1 MWGIARDNLIDDALL
16 RRIYPRGFDIYA
28 RLSSVLGR
36 RAWERSRRLILMD
49 SARPNPLPQA
59 LAVGLLVADFFHREK
74 YYSPYLKGNL
84 LIVTRQVGQLRESL
98 REFRL
103 GEAGDSLERFWEIRT
118 LSRYHPPGSRPAI
131 YLANPGWPLEH
142 PFAAVIVD
150 ATDPRALARLED
162 LPFSHYLAVTPPLDE
177 ARLTR
182 LGASAVLWDET
193 AKAWVAREFDGRER
207 PEPLTPSLPHR
218 WVEVI
223 EDAELD
229 EVLWAAYQQLAEAQA
244 TFEGFFPLRQA
255 WGLFHQLRTLSVPL
269 YRLESLRKDGGRP
282 TLRDRLASLEP
293 EAPSHPVQRLLWR
306 RVLDRLS
313 EAYEALHQRD
323 LPPKFFAL
331 VEWLEQRNAERRSCW
346 VVATTRAEATLLQS
360 LCMAVSPRQLF
371 IGFGGSAE
379 VLWSNEEER
388 RAAQGLGPEER
399 LLLGYR
405 SASQRYLDLGS
416 AKIAVLAYPFEA
428 RIESYLYE
436 QRQRWLERLVTA
448 RGQVLHSLGL
458 KPPSPPDFPAARLD
472 FSLRTA
478 VVQPLNVLT
487 EEVPQLDL
495 HALAEYQ
502 ANPRAGGNR
511 GPTAEEMEVELEGG
525 LILYLPRT
533 RLVTLFVPGQG
544 QVEKPAQQLQPGDRI
559 IIFVDGVY
567 DDLFERISEALQPL
581 VRVEERL
588 YLELWEAAK
597 RALQA
602 QYPNLAELHR
612 ELARRGLERDPTT
625 VRSWFTQGQTLAP
638 QQYDDFLLLTGIMG
652 LPETLKRPQLWQ
664 AIENHRTRH
673 RQLGRLLHRVLESIV
688 SGSGYEGSLREARQ
702 QGISLEELLSAV
714 DVRRVVRRS

>member
-1 MWGIARDNLIDDALL
+1 MWGIDRNSLIDDALL
-16 RRIYPRGFDIYA
+16 RRIYPQGLDVYA
-28 RLSSVLGR
+28 RLSGVLGR
-36 RAWERSRRLILMD
+36 RAWEQRRRLILMD
-49 SARPNPLPQA
+49 STRPSPLPQT
-59 LAVGLLVADFFHREK
+59 LAVGLLVADFFHREM
-74 YYSPYLKGNL
+74 YHSPYLKGNL

-118 LSRYHPPGSRPAI
+118 LSRYQPPGSRPAI

-142 PFAAVIVD
+142 PFAAVIID
-150 ATDPRALARLED
+150 ATDPRVLACLEN
-162 LPFSHYLAVTPPLDE
+162 LPFNHYLAVTPPLDE
-177 ARLTR
+177 ATLAR
-182 LGASAVLWDET
+182 LGRSAVLWDEA
-193 AKAWVAREFDGRER
+193 AKGWVAREFNRHEHPGH
-207 PEPLTPSLPHR
+207 PASSPSYR

-229 EVLWAAYQQLAEAQA
+229 KVLWAAYQQLAEAQA
-244 TFEGFFPLRQA
+244 MFGGFFPLRQA
-255 WGLFHQLRTLSVPL
+255 WGLFHQLRMLSVPL
-269 YRLESLRKDGGRP
+269 YRLENLRKHKGRP
-282 TLRDRLASLEP
+282 TLRDRLDSLEP
-293 EAPSHPVQRLLWR
+293 EAPSHPVQRLLWQ

-313 EAYEALHQRD
+313 EAYEALQHRD

-331 VEWLEQRNAERRSCW
+331 VEWLEQHNAELRSCW
-346 VVATTRAEATLLQS
+346 VVATTQTEAILLQS
-360 LCMAVSPRQLF
+360 LCMDVSPRQLF

-388 RAAQGLGPEER
+388 RAAQGLGSER

-405 SASQRYLDLGS
+405 SASQRYLDLGP
-416 AKIAVLAYPFEA
+416 ANVAVLAYPFEA
-428 RIESYLYE
+428 RIESYLCE
-436 QRQRWLERLVTA
+436 QRQRWLEYLVTE
-448 RGQVLHSLGL
+448 RDRVLHSLGL
-458 KPPSPPDFPAARLD
+458 KPPSPPDLPVTRLE
-472 FSLRTA
+472 FSKQKA
-478 VVQPLNVLT
+478 VVQPLSVLT
-487 EEVPQLDL
+487 EEAPRLDL

-502 ANPRAGGNR
+502 VNPRTGGNR
-511 GPTAEEMEVELEGG
+511 GPTVEEMKVELEGG
-525 LILYLPRT
+525 LILYLPKT

-544 QVEKPAQQLQPGDRI
+544 NVEKLAQQLQPGDRM

-581 VRVEERL
+581 VQMEERL

-597 RALQA
+597 LKLQV
-602 QYPNLAELHR
+602 QYPNMAELHR
-612 ELARRGLERDPTT
+612 ALARRGLERDPTT
-625 VRSWFTQGQTLAP
+625 VRSWFAKGQTLAP
-638 QQYDDFLLLTGIMG
+638 QQFHDFLLLTSIMG
-652 LPETLKRPQLWQ
+652 LPESLNRPQLWR

>member
-16 RRIYPRGFDIYA
+16 RRIYPRSFDAYA

-49 SARPNPLPQA
+49 SARPSPLPQA

-84 LIVTRQVGQLRESL
+84 LIVTRQVGQLRERL

-118 LSRYHPPGSRPAI
+118 LSRYQPPGSRPAI

-150 ATDPRALARLED
+150 ATDPRALACLED
-162 LPFSHYLAVTPPLDE
+162 PPFSHYLAVTPPLDE
-177 ARLTR
+177 ATLAR

-193 AKAWVAREFDGRER
+193 AKGWVDREFNGREH
-207 PEPLTPSLPHR
+207 PEHPASSPPYR

-229 EVLWAAYQQLAEAQA
+229 KVLWAAYQQLAEAQA
-244 TFEGFFPLRQA
+244 TFGGFFPLRQA

-293 EAPSHPVQRLLWR
+293 EAPSHPVQRLLWQ

-331 VEWLEQRNAERRSCW
+331 VEWLEQCNAERRSCW

-371 IGFGGSAE
+371 MGFGGSAE

-388 RAAQGLGPEER
+388 RAAQGLGPER

-436 QRQRWLERLVTA
+436 QRQRWLEHLVTA

-458 KPPSPPDFPAARLD
+458 KPPSPPDLPAARLE
-472 FSLRTA
+472 FSRRTA

-487 EEVPQLDL
+487 EEAPQLDL

-502 ANPRAGGNR
+502 ANPRAVGNR

-544 QVEKPAQQLQPGDRI
+544 HAEKPAQQLQPGDRM

-597 RALQA
+597 RTLQA

>member
-1 MWGIARDNLIDDALL
+1 MLGIDRNNLIDDALL
-16 RRIYPRGFDIYA
+16 RRIYPRGFDVYA

-49 SARPNPLPQA
+49 SARPSPLPQA
-59 LAVGLLVADFFHREK
+59 LAVGLLVADFAHRVTCN
-74 YYSPYLKGNL
+74 SPYLKGNL

-118 LSRYHPPGSRPAI
+118 LSRYQPPGSQPAI

-150 ATDPRALARLED
+150 ATDPRALACLED
-162 LPFSHYLAVTPPLDE
+162 PPFSHYLAVTPPLDE
-177 ARLTR
+177 ATLARMD
-182 LGASAVLWDET
+182 ASAVLWDKT
-193 AKAWVAREFDGRER
+193 AKEWVAREFNGREH
-207 PEPLTPSLPHR
+207 PEHPASSPPYR

-223 EDAELD
+223 EDAGLD
-229 EVLWAAYQQLAEAQA
+229 KVLWAAYQQLAEAQA
-244 TFEGFFPLRQA
+244 TFGGFFPLRQA
-255 WGLFHQLRTLSVPL
+255 WGLFHQMRTLSVPL
-269 YRLESLRKDGGRP
+269 YRLESLRKDGGRL
-282 TLRDRLASLEP
+282 TLRDRLASLES
-293 EAPSHPVQRLLWR
+293 EAPSHTVQRLLWQ

-323 LPPKFFAL
+323 LPPKFYAL
-331 VEWLEQRNAERRSCW
+331 VEWLEQRNVEQRSCW
-346 VVATTRAEATLLQS
+346 VVATTRTEATLLQS
-360 LCMAVSPRQLF
+360 LCMAVSPKQLF
-371 IGFGGSAE
+371 MGFGGSAE
-379 VLWSNEEER
+379 VLWNNEEER
-388 RAAQGLGPEER
+388 RVAQGLGSER

-428 RIESYLYE
+428 RIENYLYE
-436 QRQRWLERLVTA
+436 QRQRWLEHLVTA
-448 RGQVLHSLGL
+448 RGQILHSLGL
-458 KPPSPPDFPAARLD
+458 KPPSPPDLPAARLE
-472 FSLRTA
+472 FSLRAA
-478 VVQPLNVLT
+478 VVQPLNALT
-487 EEVPQLDL
+487 EEAPQLDL

-502 ANPRAGGNR
+502 ANPRTVGKR
-511 GPTAEEMEVELEGG
+511 SPTAEEMEVELEGG

-544 QVEKPAQQLQPGDRI
+544 HFEKPAQQLQPGDRMI
-559 IIFVDGVY
+559 ILVDGVY

-625 VRSWFTQGQTLAP
+625 VRSWFTEGRTLAP
-638 QQYDDFLLLTGIMG
+638 QQYNDFLLLTGIMG
-652 LPETLKRPQLWQ
+652 LPETLKHPKLWQ

-688 SGSGYEGSLREARQ
+688 SGSGYEGSLQEARQ
-702 QGISLEELLSAV
+702 QGISLEGLLSAV

>member
-16 RRIYPRGFDIYA
+16 RRIYPQGFDVYA
-28 RLSSVLGR
+28 RLSGVLGR
-36 RAWERSRRLILMD
+36 RAWEQRRRLILMD
-49 SARPNPLPQA
+49 SARPSPLPQT
-59 LAVGLLVADFFHREK
+59 LAVSLLVADFFHRET
-74 YYSPYLKGNL
+74 YHSPYLKGNL

-103 GEAGDSLERFWEIRT
+103 GEAGDGLERFWEIRT
-118 LSRYHPPGSRPAI
+118 LSRYQPPGSRPAI
-131 YLANPGWPLEH
+131 YLANPGWSLEH
-142 PFAAVIVD
+142 QFAAVIVD
-150 ATDPRALARLED
+150 ATDPRALARLEN

-177 ARLTR
+177 ATLTR
-182 LGASAVLWDET
+182 LDEPAVLWDEA
-193 AKAWVAREFDGRER
+193 AKGWAAREFSRREH
-207 PEPLTPSLPHR
+207 PDHPASSLPYR

-229 EVLWAAYQQLAEAQA
+229 KVLWAAYQELAEAQEM
-244 TFEGFFPLRQA
+244 FGGFSPLWQA

-269 YRLESLRKDGGRP
+269 YRLESLRKDQGRP

-293 EAPSHPVQRLLWR
+293 VVPPNPVQRLVWQ

-313 EAYEALHQRD
+313 EVYEALRQRD

-331 VEWLEQRNAERRSCW
+331 VEWLERRNAERRSCW
-346 VVATTRAEATLLQS
+346 VVAATRTEATLLQS
-360 LCMAVSPRQLF
+360 LCVAVSPRQLF
-371 IGFGGSAE
+371 IGFGGFAE

-388 RAAQGLGPEER
+388 RAAQGVGSER

-405 SASQRYLDLGS
+405 SARQRYLDLGP
-416 AKIAVLAYPFEA
+416 AEVVVLAYPFEA
-428 RIESYLYE
+428 RIESYLCK
-436 QRQRWLERLVTA
+436 QRQRWLEHLVTA

-458 KPPSPPDFPAARLD
+458 KPPSPPDLPATELE
-472 FSLRTA
+472 FSRRTA
-478 VVQPLNVLT
+478 VIQPLAVLT
-487 EEVPQLDL
+487 EEAPRLDL
-495 HALAEYQ
+495 YALAEYQ
-502 ANPRAGGNR
+502 ANPRAGGSR

-525 LILYLPRT
+525 LTLYLPRT
-533 RLVTLFVPGQG
+533 QLVTLFVPGQG
-544 QVEKPAQQLQPGDRI
+544 HAEKPAQQLQPGDRM

-581 VRVEERL
+581 VGVEERL

-597 RALQA
+597 RTLQA

-612 ELARRGLERDPTT
+612 ELARCGLERDPTT

-664 AIENHRTRH
+664 TIENHRTRH

>member
-1 MWGIARDNLIDDALL
+1 MWGIARDNLVDDALL
-16 RRIYPRGFDIYA
+16 RRIYPRGFNIYV

-49 SARPNPLPQA
+49 SARPSPLPQA

-74 YYSPYLKGNL
+74 YHSPYLKGNL

-103 GEAGDSLERFWEIRT
+103 GEAGDSLECFWEIRT
-118 LSRYHPPGSRPAI
+118 LSRYQPPGSRPAI

-244 TFEGFFPLRQA
+244 TVEGFFPLRQA

-306 RVLDRLS
+306 RVLDQLS

-346 VVATTRAEATLLQS
+346 VVASTRAEATLLQS

-379 VLWSNEEER
+379 VLWSSEEER
-388 RAAQGLGPEER
+388 RAAQGLGSER

-436 QRQRWLERLVTA
+436 QRQRWLEHLVTA
-448 RGQVLHSLGL
+448 RNQILHSLGL
-458 KPPSPPDFPAARLD
+458 NPPPPPDLPAPRLE
-472 FSLRTA
+472 FSRRTA

-487 EEVPQLDL
+487 EEAPQLDL

-502 ANPRAGGNR
+502 ANPRTVGNR

-525 LILYLPRT
+525 LILYLPKT

-544 QVEKPAQQLQPGDRI
+544 HFEKPAQQLQPGDQM

-597 RALQA
+597 RTLQA

-612 ELARRGLERDPTT
+612 ELASRGLERDSTT

-638 QQYDDFLLLTGIMG
+638 QQYNDFLLLTGIMG

-688 SGSGYEGSLREARQ
+688 SGSGYEGSLQEARQ

-714 DVRRVVRRS
+714 DVRRVVRCS